1 MNYFML
7 RKGGDMDLAG
17 KKIFFSVGDPSGD
30 INTAPLIKLLTAQF
44 PTAEVKGL
52 GGPAME
58 KEGFAPLFEFSRF
71 NKMGYW
77 EVIKELP
84 FLLKEKKRFYSL
96 LHEERPDLL
105 VCVDYSGFNRPL
117 MKEARSL
124 GIPVLW
130 FIAPMIWVW
139 KRYKHGPY
147 LGKYVSHIAT
157 IFPFEPKEWEEFT
170 PHASFVGNPIFEN
183 SKVINK
189 KERTPLSGKDSIKI
203 ALVPGSRVM
212 EVKYSLPT
220 MVEAAKEIQLL
231 FPHKKIEVL
240 VSQTTYINDT
250 LYEPAQVE
258 GVTLFNGSLEELYSS
273 TDVALVF
280 SGTATFQAALQ
291 WIPHCVCYNASYLTF
306 IVMRHYMKGNDY
318 ISLPNFI
325 YGDKIV
331 PEAIQKGM
339 TTEVL
344 VDFLKRCMTDDTY
357 YLDMVDK
364 LKTVENSFGGKKP
377 SEELLARI
385 GTMIGESCAE

>member
-1 MNYFML
+1 
-7 RKGGDMDLAG
+7 MDLSG

-30 INTAPLIKLLTAQF
+30 INTAPLIALLTTQF
-44 PTAEVKGL
+44 PTAQVTGL

-58 KEGFAPLFEFSRF
+58 KEGFIPLFEFSRF

-84 FLLKEKKRFYSL
+84 FLLRAKKRFFSL
-96 LHEERPDLL
+96 LREESPDLL

-117 MKEARSL
+117 MKEARAL

-130 FIAPMIWVW
+130 FIPPMIWVW
-139 KRYKHGPY
+139 KRYKHGPF
-147 LGKYVSHIAT
+147 LGKYVSQIAT

-170 PHASFVGNPIFEN
+170 PNATFVGNPIFEN
-183 SKVINK
+183 SKVIDK
-189 KERTPLSGKDSIKI
+189 KERTPLSGKETIKI

-220 MVEAAKEIQLL
+220 MVAAAKEIQRL
-231 FPHKKIEVL
+231 FPSKKIEVL
-240 VSQTTYINDT
+240 VSKTTYIRDE
-250 LYEPAQVE
+250 LYEPAQVS
-258 GVTLFNGSLEELYSS
+258 GVELFSGSLEELYSE
-273 TDVALVF
+273 TDLALVF

-306 IVMRHYMKGNDY
+306 IVMRHYMKGNRY

-331 PEAIQKGM
+331 PEAIQKDM
-339 TTEVL
+339 TIEAL
-344 VDFLKRCMTDDTY
+344 VDFMKRCMTDDVY

-364 LKTVENSFGGKKP
+364 LKMVENSFGGKKP
-377 SEELLARI
+377 SKELLALI
-385 GTMIGESCAE
+385 DTMIGEGCAE